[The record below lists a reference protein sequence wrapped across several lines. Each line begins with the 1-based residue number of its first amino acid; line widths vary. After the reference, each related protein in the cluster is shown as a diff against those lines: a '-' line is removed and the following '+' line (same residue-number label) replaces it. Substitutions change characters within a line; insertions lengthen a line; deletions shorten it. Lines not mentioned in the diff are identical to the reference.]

1 MDCNNFRKY
10 SPDQVEDHL
19 YANGMAKDYTKW
31 TDHGENDD
39 DFELE
44 DDILESENEEDVDD
58 VVEMLNDFQAH
69 DDRESQ
75 EHVPIMEENKFRR
88 LMRDAE
94 QELYPALLE
103 LVKEALP
110 DGNTCPRSHYES
122 KKIIRDLGLS
132 YDKIHACK
140 NDCVLFWEEY
150 EDKLECPICQEPR
163 YSFDNGKKKIP
174 QKILRYFPLT
184 PRLQRLFISKKTA
197 VDMKWHKDKR
207 PDDEYMRHPADS
219 QVWKDFDLKH
229 ESFAMDSRN
238 VRLGLSTD
246 GFNPFGNLSTSYSM
260 WPVFLVPY
268 NLPPWKCMKDPYF
281 MMSLLIPGPRAPGN
295 DIDVFLQPL
304 IKELKQLWEV
314 GVDTYDAGSGHNFR
328 LRAALLWTIND
339 FPAYANLSGWS
350 TKGKMACPTC
360 NDQRPH
366 QWLNSWQKT
375 IYYDHRRFLPQ
386 NHRFRK
392 NLEFNS
398 KVEKRLKPAL
408 LSGDDVVCQL
418 THVSQPCFGKGKKR
432 KRCADHLNWT
442 KRSIFFDLPYWHT
455 LKLRHNLDV
464 MHIEKNICDNIL
476 GTLMDT
482 EGKTKD
488 SYKTRLDMEE
498 MGIKSD
504 LHPKCID
511 GVIKFRPAYY
521 TFNIDERKGFCE
533 FCSCTKLPD
542 GMASNISNCVN
553 IADSKI
559 YGLKSHDCHIILQRL
574 LPVALRGYLSKDV
587 REVIIK
593 LCLFFKELTSKT
605 LRLDVLERLDKDIVV
620 LLCKLELNFPPSF
633 FNIMTHLPIHL
644 AYEAI
649 LAGPVQY
656 RWMFPFER
664 IIAETKPTL
673 KDQLRKVI
681 VIVNACIL
689 LHNVKLLKGAVDD
702 VLSLTDF
709 ARIRW
714 EHKAELERQN
724 IPNIEKE
731 QQQKFHK
738 WFLRRVQQMQVEGS
752 TEDVESLLYLASG
765 PQREVARYSGC
776 IINGIRFHTQKR
788 DANKK
793 TQNYGVVV
801 KGEHRGKSIDFYGV
815 LKDIIVLSYLGNN
828 QVIVF
833 KCDWPDLNARR
844 GIQVDENQFT
854 SVNFTKKWYMNDPFA
869 LACQT
874 QQVYYLKDT
883 KHGSNW
889 RVVER
894 SQPRGMYDF
903 TEKET
908 EVGDSLEEVEDPYQQ
923 ESHGYVDSVEVDV
936 GETSLHRDDMDM
948 IVVDLNAKDSDA
960 EDGDFND
967 EDNELMS
974 YDDIEDDS
982 T

>member
-1 MDCNNFRKY
+1 MDRSWIQLPTRGRREYINGVKQFMNFAIAHMKPGSDLIPCPCMDCNNFRKY

-19 YANGMAKDYTKW
+19 YANGMAKGYTKW

-58 VVEMLNDFQAH
+58 VVEMLNEFQAH

-94 QELYPALLE
+94 QELYPGCRKFSKLSFIVKLLHLKIMFRGSNKFFSALLE

-238 VRLGLSTD
+238 VRLGLSSD

-360 NDQRPH
+360 NDQTPH
-366 QWLNSWQKT
+366 QWLNNWQKT
-375 IYYDHRRFLPQ
+375 VYYDHRRFLPQ

-392 NLEFNS
+392 NLEFNG

-408 LSGDDVVCQL
+408 LSGDDVVRQL

-432 KRCADHLNWT
+432 KRCADHLNWK
-442 KRSIFFDLPYWHT
+442 KRSIF
-455 LKLRHNLDV
+455 
-464 MHIEKNICDNIL
+464 
-476 GTLMDT
+476 
-482 EGKTKD
+482 
-488 SYKTRLDMEE
+488 
-498 MGIKSD
+498 
-504 LHPKCID
+504 
-511 GVIKFRPAYY
+511 
-521 TFNIDERKGFCE
+521 
-533 FCSCTKLPD
+533 
-542 GMASNISNCVN
+542 
-553 IADSKI
+553 
-559 YGLKSHDCHIILQRL
+559 
-574 LPVALRGYLSKDV
+574 
-587 REVIIK
+587 
-593 LCLFFKELTSKT
+593 
-605 LRLDVLERLDKDIVV
+605 
-620 LLCKLELNFPPSF
+620 
-633 FNIMTHLPIHL
+633 L
-644 AYEAI
+644 A
-649 LAGPVQY
+649 
-656 RWMFPFER
+656 
-664 IIAETKPTL
+664 
-673 KDQLRKVI
+673 
-681 VIVNACIL
+681 
-689 LHNVKLLKGAVDD
+689 
-702 VLSLTDF
+702 
-709 ARIRW
+709 
-714 EHKAELERQN
+714 
-724 IPNIEKE
+724 
-731 QQQKFHK
+731 
-738 WFLRRVQQMQVEGS
+738 
-752 TEDVESLLYLASG
+752 
-765 PQREVARYSGC
+765 
-776 IINGIRFHTQKR
+776 HTQ
-788 DANKK
+788 A
-793 TQNYGVVV
+793 TPQ
-801 KGEHRGKSIDFYGV
+801 S
-815 LKDIIVLSYLGNN
+815 
-828 QVIVF
+828 
-833 KCDWPDLNARR
+833 
-844 GIQVDENQFT
+844 
-854 SVNFTKKWYMNDPFA
+854 
-869 LACQT
+869 
-874 QQVYYLKDT
+874 
-883 KHGSNW
+883 
-889 RVVER
+889 
-894 SQPRGMYDF
+894 
-903 TEKET
+903 
-908 EVGDSLEEVEDPYQQ
+908 
-923 ESHGYVDSVEVDV
+923 
-936 GETSLHRDDMDM
+936 
-948 IVVDLNAKDSDA
+948 
-960 EDGDFND
+960 
-967 EDNELMS
+967 
-974 YDDIEDDS
+974 
-982 T
+982 